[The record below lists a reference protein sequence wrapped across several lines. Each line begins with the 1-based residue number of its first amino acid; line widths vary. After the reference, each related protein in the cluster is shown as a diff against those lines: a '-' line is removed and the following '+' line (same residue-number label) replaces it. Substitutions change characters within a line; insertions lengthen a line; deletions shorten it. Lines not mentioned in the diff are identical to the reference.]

1 MPATSTPTSSLAS
14 SERGR
19 ALTILA
25 AILIMLVV
33 HWLPEPAP
41 IERAGDLI
49 ALTPNGKA
57 CLAILAFAITLW
69 VTEAIPFA
77 VTALFVLL
85 LVPIFGIAD
94 YATTVRAGF
103 GNTLVT
109 FFIGVLFLSTGFTR
123 SGLGTR
129 LVLHMLRVVGTR
141 TDRVLL
147 GFLVIGALLSMWI
160 TDMAVAAV
168 LLPLGVGI
176 LKDAGAQAAAE
187 QLRAGADDLL
197 RLRPPHRRHR
207 DPGRRRRQSG
217 RGRLPARAGR
227 GGHLVR
233 ALDGLRVPRSAA
245 HDPGLLA
252 DPAARVPAGDRP
264 PADRGARRSTTGSRR
279 SAVRPAWRSGPS
291 RCSPGTITTWLTTP
305 LLADLSG
312 GLINPPTQAV
322 ALGGGLLLF
331 LPGLRVLVWK
341 EAQRDM
347 DWGGVVLIV
356 AGLSLGVMVFETGAA
371 RWLAQVMLGRLADV
385 PGVLQPFI
393 IVLVVAAL
401 HMLFSSNTVTGAI
414 IMPILIALAQDL
426 GLDVWTIAA
435 PAAFTSTLAFILVTE
450 SPTNVLPYSAGYF
463 SIRDMAKVGIVMDL
477 RGGCLRHLSP
487 SWRCGPS
494 APVRS
499 LRRRNGAVADDAEHA
514 LAGGR
519 RPAGWRRDFRGSG
532 NCRNGDICWKR

>member
-1 MPATSTPTSSLAS
+1 MTSAPSSSLAS

-25 AILIMLVV
+25 AVLIMLAVD
-33 HWLPEPAP
+33 WLPEPQP
-41 IERAGDLI
+41 LERAGGLI
-49 ALTPNGKA
+49 ALTPDGKA

-69 VTEAIPFA
+69 VTEAVPFA

-94 YATTVRAGF
+94 YPTVVRAGF
-103 GNTLVT
+103 GNPLVT

-129 LVLHMLRVVGTR
+129 LVLHMLRIVGTR

-176 LKDAGAQAAAE
+176 LRDAKLEPLRSSYGRALMIACAFGPLIGGIGTPAGAGANLAAVGY
-187 QLRAGADDLL
+187 LRELAGVDISFARWMAYGVPAAVLMVPLAWRILL
-197 RLRPPHRRHR
+197 HAFPPEI
-207 DPGRRRRQSG
+207 D
-217 RGRLPARAGR
+217 RLPLSDAEVAGR
-227 GGHLVR
+227 IR
-233 ALDGLRVPRSAA
+233 ALG
-245 HDPGLLA
+245 
-252 DPAARVPAGDRP
+252 RP
-264 PADRGARRSTTGSRR
+264 TRLEIWTLTVFA
-279 SAVRPAWRSGPS
+279 
-291 RCSPGTITTWLTTP
+291 GTIAVWLTTP
-305 LLADLSG
+305 LLAAWTG
-312 GLINPPTQAV
+312 GAVNPPTQAV

-385 PGVLQPFI
+385 PGLLQPFV

-401 HMLFSSNTVTGAI
+401 HLLFSSNTVTGAI

-450 SPTNVLPYSAGYF
+450 SPTNVLPYSSGYF
-463 SIRDMAKVGIVMDL
+463 SIRDMAKVGIVMTI
-477 RGGCLRHLSP
+477 GAAAC
-487 SWRCGPS
+487 
-494 APVRS
+494 VTI
-499 LRRRNGAVADDAEHA
+499 AVAAVRA
-514 LAGGR
+514 VGG
-519 RPAGWRRDFRGSG
+519 G
-532 NCRNGDICWKR
+532 